1 MVSEHPDVLTMSDS
15 LSVMGEEMEE
25 DGVREMDVS
34 VREVW
39 VREKREWEREE
50 DWIMNA
56 MDDKVMFSQ
65 CRIVNRTSVVL
76 LLTPFITLS
85 ELLSPPFPSIK
96 DDLR

>member
-1 MVSEHPDVLTMSDS
+1 M
-15 LSVMGEEMEE
+15 
-25 DGVREMDVS
+25 
-34 VREVW
+34 
-39 VREKREWEREE
+39 REKREWEREE

-56 MDDKVMFSQ
+56 MDEKVMFSQ
-65 CRIVNRTSVVL
+65 YMIVTRTSVML